1 MKTVRSKLSAVLTFA
16 ALGMTGCGS
25 DSTGPTDLDA
35 ASALRSLSLGL
46 VQFGGD
52 GTTATLEVDNS
63 FGGIA
68 PFLDQV
74 TVNIDGAPQPMYALG
89 LHESFPPG
97 TCEETIFGNIIPA
110 DPNVCTPPELGLAV
124 LLWQTRSPSQPPDRM
139 VFLVGDVGTSNFNF
153 NFDSPSLP
161 AVGLY
166 FVGQDKMWVS
176 QSGTLTSSV
185 AATSQACDV
194 PLPLYAKSGACH
206 IAAFDEEG
214 SIVFEPFDADG
225 TSSTRTQTLAIPR
238 QTLHGLWMAISEVQ
252 PIGLTATRL
261 VPRDLMRRLL
271 SR

>member
-1 MKTVRSKLSAVLTFA
+1 MKTVKSNFA
-16 ALGMTGCGS
+16 ALLAFAVVGLTACGS
-25 DSTGPTDLDA
+25 DSTGPTDLDS
-35 ASALRSLSLGL
+35 ASALRSLALGL
-46 VQFGGD
+46 QQFGGD

-68 PFLDQV
+68 QFLDQV
-74 TVNIDGAPQPMYALG
+74 TVNIDGAPQSMYALA

-110 DPNVCTPPELGLAV
+110 DPNVCTPPQLGLAV
-124 LLWQTRSPSQPPDRM
+124 MLWQSRSPSQPPERM
-139 VFLVGDVGTSNFNF
+139 ALLVGDVGTSNFDF
-153 NFDSPSLP
+153 NFDSPLLT

-166 FVGQDKMWVS
+166 VVGQNELWVS
-176 QSGTLTSSV
+176 QSGTLTSGV

-206 IAAFDEEG
+206 IATFDEQG
-214 SIVFEPFDADG
+214 SIVFELFDENG
-225 TSSTRTQTLAIPR
+225 TSTKTQTLTIPR

>member
-1 MKTVRSKLSAVLTFA
+1 MNPVKSKISALLAFAVVGLTA
-16 ALGMTGCGS
+16 CGS

-35 ASALRSLSLGL
+35 ASALRSLALGFQ
-46 VQFGGD
+46 QFGGD
-52 GTTATLEVDNS
+52 GTTATLDVDNS

-74 TVNIDGAPQPMYALG
+74 TVNIDGASQPMYALA
-89 LHESFPPG
+89 LHESFPAG

-110 DPNVCTPPELGLAV
+110 DPNACTPPELGLAV
-124 LLWQTRSPSQPPDRM
+124 MLWQTRSPSQPPDRM
-139 VFLVGDVGTSNFNF
+139 ALLVGDVGTSNFNF
-153 NFDSPSLP
+153 NFDSPQLT

-166 FVGQDKMWVS
+166 VVGQNELWVS
-176 QSGTLTSSV
+176 QSGTLTSGV

-206 IAAFDEEG
+206 IATFDEQG
-214 SIVFEPFDADG
+214 SIVFGLVDESG
-225 TSSTRTQTLAIPR
+225 RSTKTQTLTIPP

-261 VPRDLMRRLL
+261 VPSDLMRRVL